1 MRALLALVLVLAVA
15 SQASA
20 WKLYHKKHRMQVC
33 NPKQWD
39 RIFEIRGE
47 K

>member
-1 MRALLALVLVLAVA
+1 MRALLPLLLLLAVA

-20 WKLYHKKHRMQVC
+20 WKLHHKKHRMHVC
-33 NPKQWD
+33 HPKQWD
-39 RIFEIRGE
+39 RIFEIKGQ